1 MTSALFQSL
10 FDLEIAIEIKTSTET
25 FHKITY
31 NTIVLARRAVKF
43 LDLNFLYI
51 LKVLAFIDYI
61 LNLAK
66 ARDKMKS
73 KEA

>member
-31 NTIVLARRAVKF
+31 NTIVLARRAIKF

-51 LKVLAFIDYI
+51 LKVLAFVDYI
-61 LNLAK
+61 LTLAK